1 MSGSH
6 LSKEFFELV
15 KAIGES
21 KSKQEEDRIIVSEVV
36 ALKKRVGE
44 LDLSKK
50 KQKELLVRVVY
61 VEMLGHDASFGYIK
75 AVEFCAKTNLMEK
88 RMGYMA
94 ASLCLSPDHE
104 FRFMLINQLQ
114 RGRAVTLHGTGKNT
128 RNFLYV

>member
-50 KQKELLVRVVY
+50 KQKELLARVVY
-61 VEMLGHDASFGYIK
+61 VEMLGHDASS
-75 AVEFCAKTNLMEK
+75 ATSRPWNSAPRRT
-88 RMGYMA
+88 
-94 ASLCLSPDHE
+94 
-104 FRFMLINQLQ
+104 
-114 RGRAVTLHGTGKNT
+114 
-128 RNFLYV
+128 